1 MPIHESGMHNP
12 YTRITFYGFHR
23 AIGINYQ
30 LAQSYGMLFA
40 GPDSWIG
47 TDNLFYSQGASRLN
61 I

>member
-1 MPIHESGMHNP
+1 MHNP